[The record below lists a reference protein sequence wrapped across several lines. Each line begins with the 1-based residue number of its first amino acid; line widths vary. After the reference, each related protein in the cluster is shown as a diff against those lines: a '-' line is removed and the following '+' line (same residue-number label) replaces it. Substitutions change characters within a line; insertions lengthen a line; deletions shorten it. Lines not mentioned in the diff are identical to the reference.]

1 MNQPD
6 SPVISFKAQCP
17 IDDGRKDVIVIFL
30 KSDDVAAATA
40 LAAGWSA
47 ELGLNPETQAGM
59 LPLSPGVAFAHHT
72 DGTSHGAA
80 RCACIADAVAWLD
93 EHVGESDMPLEE
105 RERLL
110 LDTFLRAA
118 LDHHGIDPVQP
129 YRYVGA

>member
-1 MNQPD
+1 M
-6 SPVISFKAQCP
+6 P
-17 IDDGRKDVIVIFL
+17 IAANWDVCARRSSRVTRCGDPWLIATQGIWFL
-30 KSDDVAAATA
+30 S
-40 LAAGWSA
+40 
-47 ELGLNPETQAGM
+47 
-59 LPLSPGVAFAHHT
+59 
-72 DGTSHGAA
+72 A

-110 LDTFLRAA
+110 LDTFLPAA